1 MTPAD
6 DPPTSAACELARL
19 DAVETAARIRSG
31 ELLAREVVSAAI
43 ERAEALDPILN
54 AIPARDYDRALEA
67 AKTPGS
73 GPFAGVPTFIKD
85 LDDVA
90 GIVNSHGSRAYSD
103 NVPKRTDKLI
113 AKILDTG
120 LVCLGKSMTPEF
132 GLTGTTESTAFGP
145 TRNPWKTTHSPGG
158 SSGGAAALVAAGV
171 VPLAH
176 GSDGGGSIRIPA
188 AFCGLVGLKV
198 SRERRFVPAGLDRLP
213 LRVVTYGVVTR
224 TVRDTAHFAAALDQR
239 VASRRLPRIP
249 LVRGA
254 SERRLRIGFFV
265 TAPSGCSVDSEVA
278 ATALAA
284 AQRCARLGHKVEE
297 IVCPYDEQLVDDFL
311 LYWSLLAW
319 GSIVQTRLQRR
330 RRFDIEC
337 MEPWTRALSARFQS
351 RRWEVVSALKRLR
364 AARFASER
372 LFESYDVLISP
383 TPTAP
388 APPLGHIGADVLFE
402 TAFARVRDY
411 FCLTPAQNIIGNTAI
426 SLPMGM
432 SHEGLPIGVQLSAN
446 RGDES
451 TLLELSYELEGDGAL
466 RAPEAPMAYGAGA

>member
-1 MTPAD
+1 MSELTGLSVSDARSGLARGD
-6 DPPTSAACELARL
+6 FTSAELTEAH
-19 DAVETAARIRSG
+19 I
-31 ELLAREVVSAAI
+31 AAI
-43 ERAEALDPILN
+43 DAADELN
-54 AIPARDYDRALEA
+54 AFIS
-67 AKTPGS
+67 KTPEIARQRARQS
-73 GPFAGVPTFIKD
+73 DQRRAAGEVGLLEGIPIGVKD
-85 LDDVA
+85 LFCTEGVLTTA
-90 GIVNSHGSRAYSD
+90 GSH
-103 NVPKRTDKLI
+103 
-113 AKILDTG
+113 ILDGFTPPYQSTVTANLFAAGAVMTG
-120 LVCLGKSMTPEF
+120 KTNLDEF
-132 GLTGTTESTAFGP
+132 AMGSSTENSAFGP

-383 TPTAP
+383 TTTAP
-388 APPLGHIGADVLFE
+388 APRLGHLGADAPFE
-402 TAFARVRDY
+402 AAFARVRDY
-411 FCLTPAQNIIGNTAI
+411 LCLTPAQNIIGNTAI